1 MNFSESVFQGLPDH
15 TQVLALEQVS
25 GSLPSLQP
33 ELGSKYYPVHVSAR
47 YLDPLVY
54 CCNMLLPQKHFS
66 PCMDAKLLLLCKV
79 TKNGPLNQPC
89 CSDTFKA
96 PAFIELLHHPPVKV
110 ICCSLSTPPTHQG
123 EKKKRRQDPYL
134 QEHFSVAE
142 HYRFSY
148 LFGPNLVEQANAAAK
163 RLGSI
168 VFILAVLYS
177 GVLLVRNKEIKDIEE
192 NQQSFLDLLKEYA
205 QTSLK
210 ATLQVWGFWCG
221 WIFMSY
227 IGTSEVENAKFSN
240 KN

>member
-1 MNFSESVFQGLPDH
+1 M
-15 TQVLALEQVS
+15 
-25 GSLPSLQP
+25 
-33 ELGSKYYPVHVSAR
+33 
-47 YLDPLVY
+47 DPLTSPVAQIPLKHQPLLS
-54 CCNMLLPQKHFS
+54 CCTILQSKS
-66 PCMDAKLLLLCKV
+66 SAAAS
-79 TKNGPLNQPC
+79 QQ
-89 CSDTFKA
+89 
-96 PAFIELLHHPPVKV
+96 
-110 ICCSLSTPPTHQG
+110 PPTHQG
-123 EKKKRRQDPYL
+123 EKTKRRQDPYL